1 MKLLRTSLLAGVIA
15 LYSWAPSA
23 VSSETGRV
31 KQRAEIEDKYKWDLG
46 ELFASDSAWET
57 GMGQFKAM
65 IPQMEQF
72 KGQLGRSSQT
82 LLHCLALR
90 DTIGLL
96 SERLYVY
103 AYLRL
108 DEDNRV
114 GATQEMGGRISALG
128 AELDQV
134 TSYIR
139 PELLALDASKV
150 TAMLAESHKLKVYEF
165 YLSNLQRQKQFVL
178 PAREEELLALAGPA
192 TRVPSDVFQ
201 MLNDADI
208 KYGTIKDETGND
220 VELTKERYSAFLE
233 SRDRRVRRDA
243 MDTYTGAYLKY
254 QNGLAAALSGS
265 VQQDW
270 FYTQARGYKSC
281 LENSLSQDNIPPA
294 VFHALLAAVN
304 SNLAPLHKWATLRK
318 RILGID
324 TLRPY
329 DLYVPL
335 NSSADKTY
343 TYEEAKAKI
352 IDGLRPLGADYIT
365 NFSKGLNSRWVDVFE
380 TEGKGSGAYQWGSY
394 KTHPVLLMNFSGTLE
409 SVFTLAHEMG
419 HAMHSFYTDRTEP
432 FIYHD
437 HSLFNAEVGSTCNEA
452 VLMKYLLKNAK
463 SKEEKMYLL
472 NYYIEQIIGTFY
484 TQVMFSEFE
493 IAIHETV
500 ESGGALS
507 AESMRKTYRDIY
519 QKFWGPELVIGEN
532 HDLAGLRISHFYRMY
547 YVYQYA
553 TCYAAAQ
560 ALSQRI
566 FDDGKKFLPTYMQF
580 LSTGTSMYPVDNLK
594 RAGVDMTTSE
604 PVDKTIKLFGE
615 LVDQMEVLLNQN

>member
-1 MKLLRTSLLAGVIA
+1 MKFIRTSALACATAIFSILPA
-15 LYSWAPSA
+15 LAFA
-23 VSSETGRV
+23 ETGKV
-31 KQRAEIEDKYKWDLG
+31 KQRSEIEEKYKWDLS
-46 ELFASDSAWET
+46 EIFVSDSAWEK
-57 GMGQFKAM
+57 GMEQFKAQ

-72 KGQLGRSSQT
+72 KGKLASSPEM
-82 LLHCLALR
+82 LLHCLTLR
-90 DTIGLL
+90 DTIGIL
-96 SERLYVY
+96 SERLFTY

-114 GATQEMGGRISALG
+114 GETQEMGGRISSLSS
-128 AELDQV
+128 EFDQV

-139 PELLALDASKV
+139 PELLGLDAAKLKSWV
-150 TAMLAESHKLKVYEF
+150 DGNPALKVYEF
-165 YLSNLQRQKQFVL
+165 HLSDLQRQKQFVL

-192 TRVPSDVFQ
+192 TRTASDVFQ

-208 KYGTIKDETGND
+208 KYGTIKDESGNE
-220 VELTKERYSAFLE
+220 VELTKERYSAFLD
-233 SRDRRVRRDA
+233 SRDRRVRKDA

-270 FYTQARGYKSC
+270 FYTQARGYKTC

-304 SNLAPLHKWATLRK
+304 SNLAPLHKWSTLRK

-335 NSSADKTY
+335 QKTIDRKY
-343 TYEEAKAKI
+343 AYEEAKKI
-352 IDGLRPLGADYIT
+352 VVDGLKPLGADYT
-365 NFSKGLNSRWVDVFE
+365 ANFANGLNSRWVDVYE
-380 TEGKGSGAYQWGSY
+380 TEGKGSGAYQWGTY

-419 HAMHSFYTDRTEP
+419 HAMHSFYTDRNEP
-432 FIYHD
+432 YIYHG

-452 VLMKYLLKNAK
+452 ILMKYLLKNAK

-560 ALSQRI
+560 ALSQKV
-566 FDDGKKFLPTYMQF
+566 FDEGKKFLPTYMQF
-580 LSTGTSMYPVDNLK
+580 LSTGLSMYPVDNLK

-604 PVDKTIKLFGE
+604 PVDRTIKLFGE

>member
-1 MKLLRTSLLAGVIA
+1 MKLLRTLAFACAVALFAMTPASTIA
-15 LYSWAPSA
+15 
-23 VSSETGRV
+23 ETGKV
-31 KQRAEIEDKYKWDLG
+31 KQRSEIEDKYKWDLS
-46 ELFASDSAWET
+46 ELYPSDAAWET
-57 GMGQFKAM
+57 GMEQFKAQ

-72 KGQLGRSSQT
+72 KAKLASSAQT

-90 DTIGLL
+90 DSIGFLQ
-96 SERLYVY
+96 ERLYVY

-114 GATQEMGGRISALG
+114 GSAQEMGGRIAALSS
-128 AELDQV
+128 EFDQ
-134 TSYIR
+134 TTAYIR
-139 PELLALDASKV
+139 PELLALDATTVQAWIS
-150 TAMLAESHKLKVYEF
+150 ANPALKVYEF
-165 YLSNLQRQKQFVL
+165 YLSDLQRQKQYVL
-178 PAREEELLALAGPA
+178 PAREEELLALAGQA
-192 TRVPSDVFQ
+192 TRVASDVFQ

-208 KYGTIKDETGND
+208 KYGTIKDEAGND
-220 VELTKERYSAFLE
+220 VEVTKERYSAFLE
-233 SRDRRVRRDA
+233 SPDRRVRKDVMDA
-243 MDTYTGAYLKY
+243 YTGAYLKY

-270 FYTQARGYKSC
+270 FYTQARGYKTC
-281 LENSLSQDNIPPA
+281 LENSLSQDNIPA
-294 VFHALLAAVN
+294 SVFHSLLAAVN
-304 SNLAPLHKWATLRK
+304 SNLAPLHKWASLRK

-335 NSSADKTY
+335 QKDFDKKY
-343 TYEEAKAKI
+343 TYEEAQKVI
-352 IDGLRPLGADYIT
+352 LEGLKPLGADYIT
-365 NFSKGLNSRWVDVFE
+365 NFGNGLNSRWVDVFE

-394 KTHPVLLMNFSGTLE
+394 KTHPVLLMNFNGTLE
-409 SVFTLAHEMG
+409 GVFTLAHEMG

-432 FIYHD
+432 YVYHN
-437 HSLFNAEVGSTCNEA
+437 HSLFVAEVGSTCNEA

-493 IAIHETV
+493 IAIHDKV

-507 AESMRKTYRDIY
+507 AESMRKLYRDIY
-519 QKFWGPELVIGEN
+519 QKYWGPELIIGQN
-532 HDLAGLRISHFYRMY
+532 QDLAGLRISHFYRMY

-560 ALSQRI
+560 TLSQKV
-566 FDDGKKFLPTYMQF
+566 FDDGKKFLPTYLQF
-580 LSTGTSMYPVDNLK
+580 LSTGASMYPVDNLK

-604 PVDKTIKLFGE
+604 PVDRTIKLFGE
-615 LVDQMEVLLNQN
+615 LVDQMEALLNQK

>member
-1 MKLLRTSLLAGVIA
+1 MKLIRTSVFACAVALAGILPA
-15 LYSWAPSA
+15 ITFA
-23 VSSETGRV
+23 ETGKV
-31 KQRAEIEDKYKWDLG
+31 KQRSEIEDKYKWDLS
-46 ELFASDSAWET
+46 EIFVSDSAWEK
-57 GMGQFKAM
+57 GMEQFKAL

-72 KGQLGRSSQT
+72 KGQLGNSAEM
-82 LLHCLALR
+82 LLHCLTLR
-90 DTIGLL
+90 DTIGILV
-96 SERLYVY
+96 ERLYTY

-114 GATQEMGGRISALG
+114 GETQEMGGRISALSS
-128 AELDQV
+128 EFDQV

-139 PELLALDASKV
+139 PELLGLDPATLRSWID
-150 TAMLAESHKLKVYEF
+150 ANPGLKVYEF
-165 YLSNLQRQKQFVL
+165 HLSDLQRQKQFVL
-178 PAREEELLALAGPA
+178 PAREEELLALAGPV

-208 KYGTIKDETGND
+208 KYGTIKDESGNE
-220 VELTKERYSAFLE
+220 VELTKERYSAFLN
-233 SRDRRVRRDA
+233 SRDRRVRKDA

-254 QNGLAAALSGS
+254 QNGLASALSGS

-270 FYTQARGYKSC
+270 FYTQARGYKTC

-324 TLRPY
+324 TLYPY

-335 NSSADKTY
+335 QNSIDRKYS
-343 TYEEAKAKI
+343 YEEAKKII
-352 IDGLRPLGADYIT
+352 IDGLKPLGADYNT
-365 NFSKGLNSRWVDVFE
+365 NFANGLNARWVDVYE
-380 TEGKGSGAYQWGSY
+380 TEGKGSGAYQWGTY

-419 HAMHSFYTDRTEP
+419 HAMHSFYTDRNEP
-432 FIYHD
+432 YIYHG

-452 VLMKYLLKNAK
+452 ILMKYLLKNAK

-472 NYYIEQIIGTFY
+472 NYYIEQVIGTFY

-493 IAIHETV
+493 IAIHEKV

-560 ALSQRI
+560 ALSQKV
-566 FDDGKKFLPTYMQF
+566 FSEGKKFLPTYMQF
-580 LSTGTSMYPVDNLK
+580 LSTGLSMYPVDNLK

-604 PVDKTIKLFGE
+604 PVDRTIKLFGE
-615 LVDQMEVLLNQN
+615 LVNQMEVLLNQN